1 MRGEWRNFS
10 YKKRE
15 FCDFV
20 GNLCGKKLVCGLQK
34 LRLLRLCRQS
44 GGFTLRAVGGEIP
57 NSTNLTFL
65 SQFTILQA
73 KTVTEVSEWIFA

>member
-44 GGFTLRAVGGEIP
+44 GGFTLLAAGEETQ
-57 NSTNLTFL
+57 NTTNLTFL

-73 KTVTEVSEWIFA
+73 KTVTGCPEWIFA